1 MPITEVDGAPL
12 AYDEDG
18 QDTGRV
24 PAALAERHR
33 VIRYDLRGY
42 GESTPPLP
50 SFAHHDD
57 LVALL
62 DALGVD
68 RAALV
73 GCSFGGAVAVDA
85 ALAYPDRVAA
95 LVLLGAVVS
104 GYRWAELEELWDRV
118 VGEVDE
124 DDLDVL
130 AAAEVRFWVV
140 GPDRLP
146 ADVDAGLVAFAEE
159 MNRRALAGEAAL
171 NQVDVREPVPRTCC
185 RWNGRS
191 RSRRR

>member
-73 GCSFGGAVAVDA
+73 GCFFGGAVAVDA
-85 ALAYPDRVAA
+85 ALVYPDRVAA

-118 VGEVDE
+118 VGEVDDE
-124 DDLDVL
+124 PAGPRRRGRAEPGGRAGAGAAHLLPLERPEPV
-130 AAAEVRFWVV
+130 AAAVTGFLAE
-140 GPDRLP
+140 LP
-146 ADVDAGLVAFAEE
+146 
-159 MNRRALAGEAAL
+159 R
-171 NQVDVREPVPRTCC
+171 
-185 RWNGRS
+185 
-191 RSRRR
+191 